1 MRKLKRYIKI
11 LSGLCICVCFI
22 SCSAPE
28 VGDNIH
34 NTLEGISDIYNNKVV
49 PGLDSYITKL
59 NTEIVQENNM
69 GEQQE
74 GENITKPSQNSPAQG
89 TERHAFLLEDD
100 LVLIADL
107 PVDWRYVVKPVYN
120 YLYCTEFRDAVWEDS
135 YYKRGVDFI
144 GVGGEDSED
153 NFFIISVGKGGQAS
167 REIT

>member
-1 MRKLKRYIKI
+1 MLFLIPIIKNWTYGRYRNNFMLLWQISSGEFESWKKYLYLYYCYCVLAYKVARKKKIRDYSEQKYWLVFALERTGGINMRKLKRYIKI

-69 GEQQE
+69 GE
-74 GENITKPSQNSPAQG
+74 
-89 TERHAFLLEDD
+89 
-100 LVLIADL
+100 
-107 PVDWRYVVKPVYN
+107 
-120 YLYCTEFRDAVWEDS
+120 
-135 YYKRGVDFI
+135 
-144 GVGGEDSED
+144 
-153 NFFIISVGKGGQAS
+153 
-167 REIT
+167 